1 MFSALQFSSCCA
13 RRLTWHGAAA
23 RSEGAPDGVR
33 SLCIARAASS
43 GRVQG
48 VTGGRRL
55 CADDGAGAA
64 VLQSFGHHRMS
75 SGVRHPHQSIRH
87 PRNTPGQSGGL
98 RCKAGVSL
106 HLPLSYP
113 RQVDSTFP
121 TQDASAPCTRPL
133 PAAHAMHRLLTPSG
147 APSDLVAALYQVNLR
162 AQQEE
167 NCSAENNAL

>member
-1 MFSALQFSSCCA
+1 M
-13 RRLTWHGAAA
+13 AAA
-23 RSEGAPDGVR
+23 A
-33 SLCIARAASS
+33 
-43 GRVQG
+43 
-48 VTGGRRL
+48 
-55 CADDGAGAA
+55 AA
-64 VLQSFGHHRMS
+64 VAAAA
-75 SGVRHPHQSIRH
+75 VVVVAVVAVVAVAAAVAAVAVVAAVVVVAVAAAVAAAAVA
-87 PRNTPGQSGGL
+87 RNTPGQSGGL